1 MTRRIVRDLE
11 ADGVLRVEDGNHGEY
26 RPRPDEFVSDGVPF
40 IRAADMSSGVVNF
53 NGAGKINVV
62 ARERIRK
69 GIGVPGD
76 VILSHKGTVG
86 RIAVAPLDSPDY
98 VCSPQTTF
106 WRSLNRSVLDQ
117 GFLRF
122 LMQSADFKRQLD
134 VLKGQTDMAPY
145 VSLSDQRSI
154 ELDLPEI
161 GQQQAIAEVL
171 GAFDD
176 KFAVNERLARTAF
189 DLAQSM
195 VRASINSPV
204 GLVQKR
210 FGELGQLFD
219 GPHATPTRLS
229 SGPYFL
235 NISSLKSGRLDLAE
249 SDHVSEED
257 FTKWTRRVTPQ
268 EGDLLF
274 SYETRI
280 GEAALMPG
288 HLQAC
293 LGRRMALLRPDRAV
307 MDPVFLLHFY
317 LSPAFQRIIAM
328 HTIHGATVP
337 RLGLATMPE
346 WKVAVPSFEAQQQ
359 IAGVLGSLQKSIVH
373 AERENERLA
382 RTRDELLP
390 LLMSGKLRVKDAE
403 AFAVE
408 VL

>member
-1 MTRRIVRDLE
+1 
-11 ADGVLRVEDGNHGEY
+11 
-26 RPRPDEFVSDGVPF
+26 
-40 IRAADMSSGVVNF
+40 MSSGVVNF

-293 LGRRMALLRPDRAV
+293 LGRRMALLRPDRTV

>member
-293 LGRRMALLRPDRAV
+293 LGRRMALLRPDRTV

>member
-293 LGRRMALLRPDRAV
+293 LGRRMALLRPDRTV

-390 LLMSGKLRVKDAE
+390 LLMSRKLRVKDAE